1 MQFSLVLI
9 YSGTKYIAIRSMKH
23 GTGNTFAHD
32 RDFAKSLHLRD
43 FKEHMLDEDSVL
55 KPILIIATDGGTDGN
70 PRYPNT

>member
-1 MQFSLVLI
+1 
-9 YSGTKYIAIRSMKH
+9 MKH
-23 GTGNTFAHD
+23 DTGNTFAHD

-70 PRYPNT
+70 TRYPNT